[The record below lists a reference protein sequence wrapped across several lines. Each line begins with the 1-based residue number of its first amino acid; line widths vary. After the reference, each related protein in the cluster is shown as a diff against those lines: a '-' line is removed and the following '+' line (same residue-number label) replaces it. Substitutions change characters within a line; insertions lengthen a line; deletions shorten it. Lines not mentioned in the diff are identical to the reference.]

1 MEPLSSALSHAVR
14 LIVTG
19 DRDLYSAVATS
30 LQVSLTATAIAT
42 IVGAPLGTLLAVS
55 RFTGR
60 RMVLVFSS
68 ALMGIPPVVVGLI
81 VYLLLS
87 RAGPLGDLGLLFTR
101 QAMVMAQV
109 LLTFP
114 IVVVLTYRVT
124 SESWQS
130 HGDALR
136 IDGAKAVRCAWVL
149 LHMNGTAL
157 VTVFLAAFGRA
168 IAEVGAIVLVGGNI
182 RGDTRTMTTAIAL
195 ETAKGE
201 LAVAMG
207 LGIILLTLIV
217 LVSAAVYEIER
228 RLPR

>member
-1 MEPLSSALSHAVR
+1 
-14 LIVTG
+14 
-19 DRDLYSAVATS
+19 
-30 LQVSLTATAIAT
+30 
-42 IVGAPLGTLLAVS
+42 
-55 RFTGR
+55 
-60 RMVLVFSS
+60 
-68 ALMGIPPVVVGLI
+68 
-81 VYLLLS
+81 
-87 RAGPLGDLGLLFTR
+87 
-101 QAMVMAQV
+101 
-109 LLTFP
+109 
-114 IVVVLTYRVT
+114 
-124 SESWQS
+124 
-130 HGDALR
+130 
-136 IDGAKAVRCAWVL
+136 
-149 LHMNGTAL
+149 MNGTAL

>member
-136 IDGAKAVRCAWVL
+136 IDGAKAVRCAWAL

>member
-1 MEPLSSALSHAVR
+1 
-14 LIVTG
+14 
-19 DRDLYSAVATS
+19 
-30 LQVSLTATAIAT
+30 
-42 IVGAPLGTLLAVS
+42 
-55 RFTGR
+55 
-60 RMVLVFSS
+60 MVLVFSS

-136 IDGAKAVRCAWVL
+136 IDGAKAVRCAWAL